1 MSLLDKFNSIEVKA
15 DTRISERDREF
26 CMAYHEAYVKGR
38 AALKSLRQSVE
49 EYLNEQQSIISRVVP
64 KDEMYDMSFFLGD
77 SVHVHDITSRL
88 RNAHHVLISALVSY
102 FERTYKVSLEASK
115 IVEVLLPKEPDRYA
129 SPSSAEYKEYY
140 DAVENTEL
148 KYEDVLDQIF
158 IQLGG
163 FSFQE
168 KALNELKQKA
178 HDAAWNKYYGNKCYE
193 QKKAVISF
201 SHYAC
206 SFDSWHE
213 EYYHG
218 EHEIQLT
225 DGMKNVVRAL
235 AYFEC
240 GAADNIPWTL
250 NTLLGYQWK
259 TYNTEMQLG
268 LEKLKSIKCFKNGR
282 VDVRFTSEAFA
293 REFAETFLG
302 NEL

>member
-15 DTRISERDREF
+15 DARISEHDREF

-38 AALKSLRQSVE
+38 AALKSLRQYVE
-49 EYLNEQQSIISRVVP
+49 ESLNEQQSIISRVVP
-64 KDEMYDMSFFLGD
+64 KDEMYDRSFFLGD
-77 SVHVHDITSRL
+77 SVHAHDITNSL
-88 RNAHHVLISALVSY
+88 RNSHRVLISALVSY
-102 FERTYKVSLEASK
+102 FERTYKVSLETDK
-115 IVEVLLPKEPDRYA
+115 IEEVLLPKEPDRY
-129 SPSSAEYKEYY
+129 SSYNSAEYKEYY
-140 DAVENTEL
+140 GAVENTEL
-148 KYEDVLDQIF
+148 KYEDILDQIF

-178 HDAAWNKYYGNKCYE
+178 HDAAWNRYYGNKCYE

-213 EYYHG
+213 EYYYG

-225 DGMKNVVRAL
+225 DGMKNIIRAL

-240 GAADNIPWTL
+240 GDTSSIPWTL
-250 NTLLGYQWK
+250 NTLLGYNWT

-268 LEKLKSIKCFKNGR
+268 LEKLKSVKCFKNGR
-282 VDVRFTSEAFA
+282 VDIRFTSEAFA

>member
-15 DTRISERDREF
+15 DARISEHDREF

-49 EYLNEQQSIISRVVP
+49 ESLNEQQSIISRVVP
-64 KDEMYDMSFFLGD
+64 KDEMYDRSFFLGD
-77 SVHVHDITSRL
+77 SVHAHDITNSL
-88 RNAHHVLISALVSY
+88 RNSHRVLISALVSY
-102 FERTYKVSLEASK
+102 FERTYKVSLETDK
-115 IVEVLLPKEPDRYA
+115 IEEVLLPKEPDRY
-129 SPSSAEYKEYY
+129 SSYNSAEYKEYY
-140 DAVENTEL
+140 GAVENTEL
-148 KYEDVLDQIF
+148 KYEDILDQIF

-178 HDAAWNKYYGNKCYE
+178 HDAAWNRYYGNKCYE

-213 EYYHG
+213 EYYYG

-225 DGMKNVVRAL
+225 DGMKNIIRAL

-240 GAADNIPWTL
+240 GDTSSIPWTL
-250 NTLLGYQWK
+250 NTLLGYNWT

-268 LEKLKSIKCFKNGR
+268 LEKLKSVKCFKNGR
-282 VDVRFTSEAFA
+282 VDIRFTSEAFA

>member
-38 AALKSLRQSVE
+38 AALKSLRQLVE
-49 EYLNEQQSIISRVVP
+49 EYLNDQQSIISRVVP
-64 KDEMYDMSFFLGD
+64 KDEMYDRSFFLGD
-77 SVHVHDITSRL
+77 SVHVHDITSCL

-102 FERTYKVSLEASK
+102 FERTYKVSLEASE
-115 IVEVLLPKEPDRYA
+115 IEEVLLPKEPDRYA
-129 SPSSAEYKEYY
+129 SYNSAEYKEYY
-140 DAVENTEL
+140 EAVESTEL
-148 KYEDVLDQIF
+148 KYEDILDQIF

-178 HDAAWNKYYGNKCYE
+178 HDAAWNRYYGNKCYE

-201 SHYAC
+201 AHYAC

-225 DGMKNVVRAL
+225 DGMKNVIRAL

-240 GAADNIPWTL
+240 GTADNIPWTL
-250 NTLLGYQWK
+250 NTLLGYQWR

-268 LEKLKSIKCFKNGR
+268 LEKLKSIKCFKTGR

-293 REFAETFLG
+293 REFAEMFLG

>member
-1 MSLLDKFNSIEVKA
+1 METDKIE
-15 DTRISERDREF
+15 
-26 CMAYHEAYVKGR
+26 
-38 AALKSLRQSVE
+38 
-49 EYLNEQQSIISRVVP
+49 
-64 KDEMYDMSFFLGD
+64 
-77 SVHVHDITSRL
+77 
-88 RNAHHVLISALVSY
+88 
-102 FERTYKVSLEASK
+102 
-115 IVEVLLPKEPDRYA
+115 EVLLPKEPDRY
-129 SPSSAEYKEYY
+129 SSYNSAEYKEYY
-140 DAVENTEL
+140 GAVENTEL
-148 KYEDVLDQIF
+148 KYEDILDQIF

-178 HDAAWNKYYGNKCYE
+178 HDAAWNRYYGNKCYE

-225 DGMKNVVRAL
+225 DGMKNIIRAL

-240 GAADNIPWTL
+240 GDTSSIPWTL
-250 NTLLGYQWK
+250 NTLLGYNWT

-268 LEKLKSIKCFKNGR
+268 LEKLKSVKCFKNGR
-282 VDVRFTSEAFA
+282 VDIRFTSEAFA

>member
-15 DTRISERDREF
+15 DARISEHDREF

-38 AALKSLRQSVE
+38 AALKSLRQYVE
-49 EYLNEQQSIISRVVP
+49 ESLNEQQSIISRVVP
-64 KDEMYDMSFFLGD
+64 KDEMYDRSFFLGD
-77 SVHVHDITSRL
+77 SVHAHDITNSL
-88 RNAHHVLISALVSY
+88 RNSHRVLISALVSY
-102 FERTYKVSLEASK
+102 FERTYKVSLETDK
-115 IVEVLLPKEPDRYA
+115 IEEVLLPKEPDRY
-129 SPSSAEYKEYY
+129 SSYNSAEYKEYY
-140 DAVENTEL
+140 GAVENTEL
-148 KYEDVLDQIF
+148 KYEDILDQIF

-178 HDAAWNKYYGNKCYE
+178 HDAAWNRYYGNKCYE

-206 SFDSWHE
+206 S
-213 EYYHG
+213 G

-225 DGMKNVVRAL
+225 DGMKNIIRAL

-240 GAADNIPWTL
+240 GDTSSIPWTL
-250 NTLLGYQWK
+250 NTLLGYNWT

-268 LEKLKSIKCFKNGR
+268 LEKLKSVKCFKNGR
-282 VDVRFTSEAFA
+282 VDIRFTSEAFA

>member
-38 AALKSLRQSVE
+38 AALKSLRQLVE
-49 EYLNEQQSIISRVVP
+49 EYLNDQQSIISRVVP
-64 KDEMYDMSFFLGD
+64 KDEMYDRSFFLGD
-77 SVHVHDITSRL
+77 SVHVHDITSCL

-102 FERTYKVSLEASK
+102 FERTYKVSLEASE
-115 IVEVLLPKEPDRYA
+115 IEEVLLPKEPDRYA
-129 SPSSAEYKEYY
+129 SYNSAEYKEYY
-140 DAVENTEL
+140 EAVESTEL
-148 KYEDVLDQIF
+148 KYEDILDQIF

-178 HDAAWNKYYGNKCYE
+178 HDAAWNRYYGNKCYE

-201 SHYAC
+201 AHYAC
-206 SFDSWHE
+206 SFDSWRE

-225 DGMKNVVRAL
+225 DGMKNVIRAL
-235 AYFEC
+235 AYYEC
-240 GAADNIPWTL
+240 GTADNIPWTL
-250 NTLLGYQWK
+250 NTLLGYQWR

-293 REFAETFLG
+293 REFAEMFLG